1 MDWQVVRSDS
11 VHKRRQHSQMCDLHE
26 FAVLDLAGKN
36 LEQRGLARA
45 GRAQQ
50 QTHAPLQQK
59 ALLVHAHI

>member
-1 MDWQVVRSDS
+1 MCNL
-11 VHKRRQHSQMCDLHE
+11 HK
-26 FAVLDLAGKN
+26 FAVLDLASKN

-59 ALLVHAHI
+59 ALFVHADIFCFNEPVVV